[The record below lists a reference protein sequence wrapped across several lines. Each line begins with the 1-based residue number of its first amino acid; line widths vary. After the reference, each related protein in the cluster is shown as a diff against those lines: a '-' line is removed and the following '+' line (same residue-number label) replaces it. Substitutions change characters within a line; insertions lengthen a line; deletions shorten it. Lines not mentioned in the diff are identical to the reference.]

1 MANRNHLAKLRQGVD
16 AWNLWRAQDRS
27 IEPDLSK
34 VDLRDAVLEGANLN
48 LADFRG
54 SDLRSAKFANAQL
67 DLANFTAADLSEA
80 DLRYAVLMKA
90 NLTGVSLR
98 KANLKFANLIDADLT
113 DADLTGALVYGTS
126 VWNVTLERTKQD
138 SLVITPY
145 DQLEVTVDRLEVAQ
159 FVYLLLSNE
168 KIRDVIDTVGRTGV
182 LLLGRFRMGRVD
194 VLNRLREE
202 LRKRGFVPMVF
213 DFDRPETK
221 DLTETVRLLAGMSHF
236 VIVDLTMPKSVP
248 LELQAIVPNCM
259 VPFVPIL
266 EEGEEPFAMF
276 DGLWNQYRDRMLE
289 PLCYSSVDR
298 LIELLDSMIIQPAQ
312 AMFADL
318 VAAKAQKVSYRH
330 V

>member
-98 KANLKFANLIDADLT
+98 GANLKFANLIDADLT